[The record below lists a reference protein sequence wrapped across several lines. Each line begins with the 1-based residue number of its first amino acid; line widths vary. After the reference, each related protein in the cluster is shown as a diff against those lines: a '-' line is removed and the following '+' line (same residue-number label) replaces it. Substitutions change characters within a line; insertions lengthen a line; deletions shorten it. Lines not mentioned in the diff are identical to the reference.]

1 MMPMIPKLPTDIEPE
16 KSDYAEFVQRFTLPE
31 RFRLSAGGSPGNT
44 TSQRVLPR
52 ADGRRPGYYGSDA
65 GFGDDDY
72 KDESASFDA
81 GSGSGGSDQ
90 DFAAA
95 RAAIMGPSTYT
106 DDRGNTIDVSGL
118 QKQGYGRLGIAD
130 LLGPLGQQYGIG
142 VNTPSI
148 DVLGPLGN
156 KNTNTDKDKDEGEKN
171 NLDDLKQSALDIGRQ
186 ISDPG
191 SLFGQALTAGQA
203 AVAKEQSLRDRF
215 DIGRADGGE
224 VRQAYGLGKPS

>member
-1 MMPMIPKLPTDIEPE
+1 
-16 KSDYAEFVQRFTLPE
+16 
-31 RFRLSAGGSPGNT
+31 
-44 TSQRVLPR
+44 
-52 ADGRRPGYYGSDA
+52 
-65 GFGDDDY
+65 
-72 KDESASFDA
+72 
-81 GSGSGGSDQ
+81 
-90 DFAAA
+90 
-95 RAAIMGPSTYT
+95 
-106 DDRGNTIDVSGL
+106 
-118 QKQGYGRLGIAD
+118 GYGRLSIAD

-224 VRQAYGLGKPS
+224 VRQAYGLGKLVKKVTGAVKKVAKSPIGKAAIVGATAFGIPGTQMGGLFGRASFGGSAPGMFGLGGIGNFFASGPSFKDF